1 MYEYYTHTVRNKQQ
15 YTSYQRKS
23 CSIYAIL
30 IIIYYRRYKAEYVSP
45 FPSTCS

>member
-1 MYEYYTHTVRNKQQ
+1 MYEYYTHTVKNKQQ

-23 CSIYAIL
+23 CLIYVIPIAM
-30 IIIYYRRYKAEYVSP
+30 YYGCYKVEYVSS